1 MSTTR
6 TARGAKS
13 TLRISSNCRTGCP
26 TRDHASYSDCCKGL
40 QINTGTSLTARQQEW
55 DRELNAY
62 EKARAEG
69 IQPDGTKMHK
79 IEAAKKISD
88 ATGVAY
94 GA

>member
-1 MSTTR
+1 VT
-6 TARGAKS
+6 K
-13 TLRISSNCRTGCP
+13 CRAGCP
-26 TRDHASYSDCCKGL
+26 TQNHRSYSECCRGI
-40 QINTGTSLTARQQEW
+40 QINTGVLLTTKQQEW
-55 DRELNAY
+55 NHELDAY
-62 EKARAEG
+62 ERARAEG

>member
-1 MSTTR
+1 MLTT
-6 TARGAKS
+6 G
-13 TLRISSNCRTGCP
+13 
-26 TRDHASYSDCCKGL
+26 
-40 QINTGTSLTARQQEW
+40 QQTW
-55 DRELNAY
+55 NRELDAY

-79 IEAAKKISD
+79 IEAAKKMSD